1 MKIRANFTLNMFC
14 PELYEELI
22 VVGSSG
28 RITASEKSSF
38 VDGRVSKATL
48 VLENNA
54 ETGEQVFDLTYA
66 DLVERSGHHGA
77 TFFEHMAL
85 IDRLDGKL
93 TDSATP
99 LQGLW
104 ALIVA
109 SAAQESMISG
119 APIIIDDYI
128 TNLNLEDALK

>member
-1 MKIRANFTLNMFC
+1 M
-14 PELYEELI
+14 
-22 VVGSSG
+22 
-28 RITASEKSSF
+28 
-38 VDGRVSKATL
+38 
-48 VLENNA
+48 
-54 ETGEQVFDLTYA
+54 
-66 DLVERSGHHGA
+66 
-77 TFFEHMAL
+77 